1 MKPWV
6 CISKP
11 FLCNESQHCC
21 SGFGNL
27 PNFGSLPAVTESPPQ
42 LPRLLMGTSI
52 RAACF
57 TVTDRTQKS
66 TRASL
71 CPPWFA
77 IHKQDKGQQMG
88 TVPIGWQLVGWSPK
102 TSPKPCLWSPSTSA
116 TQIPLDHVPISPVAL
131 LQRLSQHCVSHI
143 FLHLLLPVTSS
154 DLISLN
160 SSAWRQAA
168 ELTSDNDTHTS
179 SLQSK
184 IPDS

>member
-1 MKPWV
+1 MKLWV

-27 PNFGSLPAVTESPPQ
+27 PNFGSLPAVTESPLQ

-71 CPPWFA
+71 PPWFA
-77 IHKQDKGQQMG
+77 IHKQDKGQQIG
-88 TVPIGWQLVGWSPK
+88 TVPIGWQLLGWSPK

-116 TQIPLDHVPISPVAL
+116 THILLDHIPVSPVAL
-131 LQRLSQHCVSHI
+131 LQKLHSIACHTFSCI
-143 FLHLLLPVTSS
+143 FYCQSLP
-154 DLISLN
+154 
-160 SSAWRQAA
+160 
-168 ELTSDNDTHTS
+168 LT
-179 SLQSK
+179 
-184 IPDS
+184 